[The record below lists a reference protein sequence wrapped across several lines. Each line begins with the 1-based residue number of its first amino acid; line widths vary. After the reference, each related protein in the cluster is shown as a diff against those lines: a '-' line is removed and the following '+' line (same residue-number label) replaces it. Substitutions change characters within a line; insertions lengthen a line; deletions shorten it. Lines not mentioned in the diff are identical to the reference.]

1 MRLHRQTAVFLTAPA
16 ATMGCDQAVACR
28 YNPAMQI
35 SRGPALLLSLWLLG
49 ACAGGPQR
57 PAPPAID
64 RTAAFSAEFPG
75 SPAEPETAGWWWR
88 TAVSGEVWPRL
99 EQALSANPEMQAA
112 YAQIAAA
119 EARLIQA
126 EADTGAEL
134 GLAAEARA
142 VKDGGDT
149 SNRRSIGVDG
159 RLPLDVSGALA
170 DRVEAARA
178 QLVASVADADRLRSD
193 LARDFLFALIDSAE
207 AAQRVALLDR
217 QIEVSKTLLRLTEL
231 RFTQGLTSSVD
242 VLQQRDELAALRQQ
256 IPFALLEGKIA
267 ANALR
272 RIAALTPDRPAPL
285 LLETL
290 PPIKGDF
297 PRIQPLDLLHRRAS
311 LRASQARIEAAD
323 ARFAAALA
331 DRWPSVAL
339 SSEVVTRA
347 MSGDVSTLIAAA
359 IDATLT
365 LFDGDRKVAIAE
377 ERRAQLVAAGEQYLT
392 DWFEAVIEV
401 DDLMHTEA
409 SLQERI
415 VLSEQR
421 LRTVDTLLTA
431 ARRRYERGVS
441 DYLPVLA
448 ALRGQQQQQRDHLAL
463 QAALARSRVRLHRAL
478 G

>member
-1 MRLHRQTAVFLTAPA
+1 MQVTRRFL
-16 ATMGCDQAVACR
+16 
-28 YNPAMQI
+28 
-35 SRGPALLLSLWLLG
+35 LLLSAWLLG
-49 ACAGGPQR
+49 ACSSGPQR
-57 PAPPAID
+57 PAPPVID
-64 RTAAFSAEFPG
+64 QTAAFSAEFPG
-75 SPAEPETAGWWWR
+75 DPAEPQIAGRLWR

-99 EQALSANPEMQAA
+99 EHALSANPELREA
-112 YAQIAAA
+112 YALIAAA

-126 EADTGAEL
+126 EADTGPEL
-134 GLAAEARA
+134 DLGADARA

-149 SNRRSIGVDG
+149 TNRRSIGVDG

-178 QLVASVADADRLRSD
+178 QLVASVADADQLRSD

-207 AAQRVALLDR
+207 AAQRVALLER

-242 VLQQRDELAALRQQ
+242 VLQQRDDLAELRQQ
-256 IPFALLEGKIA
+256 IPFALLERKIA
-267 ANALR
+267 TNALR

-285 LLETL
+285 LLDIL
-290 PPIKGDF
+290 PPIKSDF

-311 LRASQARIEAAD
+311 LRASQARIAAAD

-347 MSGDVSTLIAAA
+347 ISGDVSTLIAAA

-365 LFDGDRKVAIAE
+365 LFDGERKVAIAA
-377 ERRAQLVAAGEQYLT
+377 ERRAQLVAAGEQYLS
-392 DWFEAVIEV
+392 DWFETVIEV
-401 DDLMHTEA
+401 DDLMHAEA

>member
-1 MRLHRQTAVFLTAPA
+1 MSA
-16 ATMGCDQAVACR
+16 G
-28 YNPAMQI
+28 
-35 SRGPALLLSLWLLG
+35 LLG
-49 ACAGGPQR
+49 ACMTNPQR
-57 PAPPAID
+57 PTPPAID
-64 RTAAFSAEFPG
+64 QAAAFSATFPG
-75 SPAEPETAGWWWR
+75 SPTEPEVAGWWWR
-88 TAVSGEVWPRL
+88 AAVSNEIWLRL
-99 EQALSANPEMQAA
+99 EQALSVNPELQEA
-112 YAQIAAA
+112 YARIAAA

-126 EADTGAEL
+126 EADTGPEL
-134 GLAAEARA
+134 NLGADARA
-142 VKDGGDT
+142 LKDSGDT
-149 SNRRSIGVDG
+149 SNRRSVGIDG
-159 RLPLDVSGALA
+159 RVPLDISGTLA
-170 DRVEAARA
+170 DRVDAARA
-178 QLVASVADADRLRSD
+178 QLVASVADADQVRSE

-231 RFTQGLTSSVD
+231 RFTQGLASSVD

-256 IPFALLEGKIA
+256 IPFARLERKIA

-272 RIAALTPDRPAPL
+272 RIAALTPDRKAPL

-290 PPIKGDF
+290 PPIKRDF

-339 SSEVVTRA
+339 SSEVITRA
-347 MSGDVSTLIAAA
+347 ISGDVTTLISAA

-392 DWFEAVIEV
+392 DWFDAVIEV

-415 VLSEQR
+415 VLSELR
-421 LRTVDTLLTA
+421 LRTVDTLLSA